1 MVTCSIFVSFPTAD
15 IAAAKARTR
24 DKTAAAMNI
33 ATGYVLASPVAW
45 WAVNDPRI
53 EAKRRRTFAI
63 ISHPDAG
70 KTTLTEKFLL
80 YGGALGKEAGTVKA
94 REGRRAVTSDWMEME
109 QQRGIS
115 ITSAALQFEYRD
127 CIVNLLDTP
136 GHRDFSEDT
145 YRVLVAA
152 DAAVMV
158 LDAAKGIEPQ
168 TLKLFEVCRERE
180 IPFLTFINKWD
191 RPGKDPL
198 DLLEEIEQTLIVE
211 PTPVT
216 WPVGIPGDFRGVI
229 HQETGEYT
237 RFERTARGSTI
248 APEVVIP
255 TEQAEAEDGE
265 WWTTAQEEAELLREV
280 GRTVDQESF
289 LACES
294 TPVFFGS
301 ALTNFGIRFLLD
313 GVVDLV
319 PSPSSRVLA
328 DGTHRELDDP
338 FSGLVFKVQAGMDK
352 AHRDRIAFVRVA
364 SGVFERGMMATAG
377 RSGRQFSTK
386 YAQTLFGQDR
396 DTVDTAYP
404 GDILGLVNANDV
416 RVGDAVYVDKPCEF
430 PALPAFAPEHFMRAR
445 VKDTSK
451 FKQFRKGVAQLDEEG
466 AVQVLRDPD
475 IGDSAPILAA
485 VGQLQFEVATH
496 RLETEFGAPVEL
508 TSTPYTIA
516 RKTDEASTPALRQMQ
531 GVSVL
536 LRDDGTHLA
545 LFESRYWM
553 DRVASDHPEITLERM
568 VAEGGLA

>member
-1 MVTCSIFVSFPTAD
+1 MS
-15 IAAAKARTR
+15 
-24 DKTAAAMNI
+24 
-33 ATGYVLASPVAW
+33 
-45 WAVNDPRI
+45 DPRA
-53 EAKRRRTFAI
+53 EATRRRTFAI

-94 REGRRAVTSDWMEME
+94 REGRRSATSDWMEME

-115 ITSAALQFEYRD
+115 ITSAALQFDYRD
-127 CIVNLLDTP
+127 CTINLLDTP

-191 RPGKDPL
+191 RPGKAPL
-198 DLLEEIEQTLIVE
+198 QLLDEIEETLVVE

-229 HQETGEYT
+229 HQQTEEYT
-237 RFERTARGSTI
+237 RFERTARGSTM
-248 APEVVIP
+248 APEELVSA
-255 TEQAEAEDGE
+255 EQAAIDEGE
-265 WWTTAQEEAELLREV
+265 WWTQAQEEAELLREL
-280 GRTVDQESF
+280 GRMVDPKTF

-301 ALTNFGIRFLLD
+301 ALTNFGVRFLLD

-319 PSPSSRVLA
+319 PPPAPRVLV
-328 DGTHRELDDP
+328 DGSRRDLDAP

-352 AHRDRIAFVRVA
+352 AHRDRIAFVRVC

-404 GDILGLVNANDV
+404 GDILGLVNANDL
-416 RVGDAVYVDKPCEF
+416 RVGDAVYVDEPCEF

-451 FKQFRKGVAQLDEEG
+451 FKQFRKGVSQLDEEG
-466 AVQVLRDPD
+466 AVQVLRDPNT
-475 IGDSAPILAA
+475 GDSAPILAA

-496 RLETEFGAPVEL
+496 RLENEFGAPIEL
-508 TSTPYTIA
+508 TQTPYTIA
-516 RKTDEASTPALRQMQ
+516 RKTDPESTDALRAMQ
-531 GVSVL
+531 GVEVMT
-536 LRDDGTHLA
+536 RDDGTHLA
-545 LFESRYWM
+545 LFESKYWM
-553 DRVASDHPEITLERM
+553 DRVVMDHPELTLERM
-568 VAEGGLA
+568 VAEGGLG

>member
-1 MVTCSIFVSFPTAD
+1 MSGAD
-15 IAAAKARTR
+15 PKAEAA
-24 DKTAAAMNI
+24 
-33 ATGYVLASPVAW
+33 
-45 WAVNDPRI
+45 
-53 EAKRRRTFAI
+53 RRRTFAI

-94 REGRRAVTSDWMEME
+94 REGRRSATSDWMEME

-115 ITSAALQFEYRD
+115 ITSAALQFEHRD
-127 CIVNLLDTP
+127 CTLNLLDTP

-145 YRVLVAA
+145 YRVLAAA
-152 DAAVMV
+152 DAAIMV

-191 RPGKDPL
+191 RPGKGPL
-198 DLLEEIEQTLIVE
+198 ELLDEIEETLVVE

-229 HQETGEYT
+229 HQQTGVYT
-237 RFERTARGSTI
+237 RFERTARGSTM
-248 APEVVIP
+248 APEEEVDA
-255 TEQAEAEDGE
+255 EQAAVDEGE
-265 WWTTAQEEAELLREV
+265 WWTAAHEEAELLQALDRS
-280 GRTVDQESF
+280 VDQKSF

-319 PSPSSRVLA
+319 PAPAPRLEA
-328 DGTHRELDDP
+328 DGTRRALDAP

-352 AHRDRIAFVRVA
+352 AHRDRIAFVRVC
-364 SGVFERGMMATAG
+364 SGEFDRGMTAIAG

-396 DTVDTAYP
+396 ETIDTAYP
-404 GDILGLVNANDV
+404 GDILGLVNANDL
-416 RVGDAVYVDKPCEF
+416 RVGDAVYVDQPCEW
-430 PALPAFAPEHFMRAR
+430 PPLPAFAPEHFMRAR

-466 AVQVLRDPD
+466 AVQVLRDEHT
-475 IGDSAPILAA
+475 GDSQPILAA
-485 VGQLQFEVATH
+485 VGPMQFEVATH
-496 RLETEFGAPVEL
+496 RLENEFGAPVEL
-508 TSTPYTIA
+508 TTTRYTIA
-516 RKTDEASTPALRQMQ
+516 RKTDPESTPALRAMQ
-531 GVSVL
+531 GVDVL
-536 LRDDGTHLA
+536 ERDDGTHLA

-553 DRVASDHPEITLERM
+553 DRVLQDHPELTLERM
-568 VAEGGLA
+568 IAEGGLG

>member
-1 MVTCSIFVSFPTAD
+1 MSDPRTE
-15 IAAAKARTR
+15 AAK
-24 DKTAAAMNI
+24 
-33 ATGYVLASPVAW
+33 
-45 WAVNDPRI
+45 
-53 EAKRRRTFAI
+53 RRTFAI

-80 YGGALGKEAGTVKA
+80 YGGALGKEAGAVKA
-94 REGRRAVTSDWMEME
+94 KGDGRSATSDWMDLE

-127 CIVNLLDTP
+127 CTINLLDTP

-145 YRVLVAA
+145 YRVLAAA

-191 RPGKDPL
+191 RPGLAPL
-198 DLLEEIEQTLIVE
+198 ELLDQIEETLIVA

-229 HQETGEYT
+229 HQQTGEYT
-237 RFERTARGSTI
+237 RFERTARGSTM
-248 APEVVIP
+248 APEEVVSA
-255 TEQAEAEDGE
+255 EQAEIDEGE
-265 WWTTAQEEAELLREV
+265 WWTAAQEEAELLREL
-280 GRTVDQESF
+280 GRVVDQKTF

-319 PSPSSRVLA
+319 PSPAPRVLA
-328 DGTHRELDDP
+328 DGSRRAIDDS

-352 AHRDRIAFVRVA
+352 AHRDRIAFIRVC
-364 SGVFERGMMATAG
+364 SGEFERGMMVTAG
-377 RSGRQFSTK
+377 ESGRQFSSK

-404 GDILGLVNANDV
+404 GDVLGFVNANEL
-416 RVGDAVYVDKPCEF
+416 RIGEAVYSGTPCEF
-430 PALPAFAPEHFMRAR
+430 PPLPAFAPEFFMRAR

-451 FKQFRKGVAQLDEEG
+451 FKQFRKGIAQLDEEG
-466 AVQVLRDPD
+466 AVQVLRDQD
-475 IGDSAPILAA
+475 LGEQAPILAA
-485 VGQLQFEVATH
+485 VGQLQFEVATY
-496 RLETEFGAPVEL
+496 RLETEFGAAIEL
-508 TSTPYTIA
+508 TNTPYTIA
-516 RKTDEASTPALRQMQ
+516 RRTDAESTTQLRAMQ
-531 GVSVL
+531 GVDVL
-536 LRDDGTHLA
+536 TRANGTHLA

-553 DRVASDHPEITLERM
+553 DRVIADHPELTLERM
-568 VAEGGLA
+568 VAEGGLG